1 MSPDETPGEEAR
13 EEARQASGE
22 IPPELMLPNPVVDPT
37 DRAAVEAMLGRLAGE
52 ELRLVGQLVE
62 ASNGVFLGLVGDGE
76 DESGRAPIRVIY
88 KPTRG
93 ERPLHDF
100 PPGTLAQRETAAFL
114 VSHEG
119 GYAVV
124 PPTVLR
130 EGPLGPGSVQL
141 WIDHD
146 ADASPMV
153 DLVAPDAIGEGVIP
167 VFTGETPAGEQ
178 VVVVH
183 RDDEAAARFAAY
195 DCVVNNADR
204 KGSHVLV
211 DPTGRAWGIDH
222 GITLHAEPKLRTV
235 LWGWV
240 GDPLPAAEVERLSLL
255 ESLLGEPGSAL
266 VQGLVGL
273 LSEDEIASLAA
284 RVSALLAAGT
294 YPEPNPG
301 HYPIPWPPL

>member
-1 MSPDETPGEEAR
+1 MSPDDVPA
-13 EEARQASGE
+13 
-22 IPPELMLPNPVVDPT
+22 ELIVPNPLVDPT
-37 DRAAVEAMLGRLAGE
+37 DRPAVEAMLGRLAGE

-62 ASNGVFLGLVGDGE
+62 ASNGVFLGVLGGDE
-76 DESGRAPIRVIY
+76 PVRVIY

-100 PPGTLAQRETAAFL
+100 PPATLAQRETAAFL

-146 ADASPMV
+146 EAAAPMV
-153 DLVAPDAIGEGVIP
+153 DLVAPDAIEEGVIP
-167 VFTGETPAGEQ
+167 VFTGETPTGEQ

-183 RDDEAAARFAAY
+183 RDTEAAARFAAY

-211 DPTGRAWGIDH
+211 DPTGREWGIDH

-240 GDPLPAAEVERLSLL
+240 GDPLPAAEVARLALL
-255 ESLLGEPGSAL
+255 ESLLGDPGSAL
-266 VQGLVGL
+266 VRGLLGL
-273 LSEDEIASLAA
+273 LSSDEIEALAA

-294 YPEPNPG
+294 YPEPDPG